1 MSIFPKNSVL
11 VPIDF
16 SDESI
21 EAINV
26 ALEFVTDTSHLWVL
40 HVLAPLNP
48 IEPGVR
54 WHTVDDQSRKQQ
66 VEKAFH
72 EQFSAQEYQGINFTV
87 AIRTPAPEILDYAQ
101 EKKVE
106 LIIIPSHGHT
116 GIGRFLLGSVA
127 ERIVRYSHCPVLVL
141 RKSAY

>member
-26 ALEFVTDTSHLWVL
+26 ALEFVADTSHLWVL
-40 HVLAPLNP
+40 HVLPRLNP
-48 IEPGVR
+48 AEPGVR

-72 EQFSAQEYQGINFTV
+72 KQFSGQEYEGINFSV
-87 AIRTPAPEILDYAQ
+87 AFGTPAPEILDYAQ

-106 LIIIPSHGHT
+106 LIVIPSHGHT

-127 ERIVRYSHCPVLVL
+127 ERVVRYSHCPVLVL
-141 RKSAY
+141 RK

>member
-26 ALEFVTDTSHLWVL
+26 ALEFVADTSHLWVL
-40 HVLAPLNP
+40 HVLPHLNP
-48 IEPGVR
+48 VEPGVR

-72 EQFSAQEYQGINFTV
+72 EKFSAKEYEGINFSV
-87 AIRTPAPEILDYAQ
+87 VIGNPAPEILDYAQ

-116 GIGRFLLGSVA
+116 GISRFLLGSVA
-127 ERIVRYSHCPVLVL
+127 ERVVRYSHCPVLVL
-141 RKSAY
+141 RK

>member
-21 EAINV
+21 KAINV
-26 ALEFVTDTSHLWVL
+26 ALEFVADISHLWVL
-40 HVLAPLNP
+40 HVLPRLTPA
-48 IEPGVR
+48 EPGVR

-66 VEKAFH
+66 VKKVFH
-72 EQFSAQEYQGINFTV
+72 EQFSEQEYEGINFSV
-87 AIRTPAPEILDYAQ
+87 AIGTPAPEILDYAH

-127 ERIVRYSHCPVLVL
+127 ERVVRYSNCPVLVL
-141 RKSAY
+141 RK

>member
-26 ALEFVTDTSHLWVL
+26 ALEFVTNTSHLWVL
-40 HVLAPLNP
+40 HVLPRLNP
-48 IEPGVR
+48 VEPGVR
-54 WHTVDDQSRKQQ
+54 WDTVDDPSRKQH
-66 VEKAFH
+66 VEKVFQ
-72 EQFSAQEYQGINFTV
+72 EKFSGPQYKGINFSV
-87 AIRTPAPEILDYAQ
+87 AIGTPGPEILDYAQ

-106 LIIIPSHGHT
+106 LIVIPSHGHT

-127 ERIVRYSHCPVLVL
+127 ERVVRYSHCPVLVL
-141 RKSAY
+141 RQ